1 MRRVTPIFVGV
12 PCLLATA
19 FPTHAQST
27 PSIFPGGIVNAASY
41 AAAAPLAPGSIA
53 AAFGNFLLT
62 APAAETG
69 PALPTNLGGL
79 SLQLSGGQLA
89 PLFYASGGEV
99 NFQVPW
105 ELAGATQMSVS
116 ALLNNQPGAS
126 QTVSIAPFAP
136 GIFSLNSQGTGQGAI
151 LDSAYKVVDASNPA
165 TAGSSYIQIYATGLG
180 AVSNQPASGS
190 PALAVPLSQTTATP
204 TVAIG
209 DAPATVIFSGLAPTL
224 VGVYQI
230 NALVPVGSAI
240 GIAVPVSISIGGVP
254 SNTVTMAVNPPPGP
268 SPIPSITAL
277 SPFSAAPGATSS
289 TLTITGTGF
298 VPSSSVSVNGVSRS
312 ATFVSGSQ
320 LTVTLT
326 APTLAAAG
334 SYPVAVVN
342 PSPGGGMSNAVNFI
356 VQAGFGSTATSS
368 IAWSNFGRDAQHTAL
383 SLNPSQPLNRI
394 RWSTPV
400 DLKPQYTSNELLIH
414 YGSPLLTPQNTVIV
428 PVKTG
433 ATSGF
438 EVEALSAANGAVLWT
453 LASDYVLP
461 PHDWVPEFGPALT
474 PSSRVYLPGAGGT
487 VYYRDSPDSATGQQG
502 QIAFYG
508 LANYQSNE
516 QSYTANVMI
525 STPIVSDSAGDIYFG
540 FEVIGATPLQLQS
553 GIARIGA
560 SGQGSWIAASAA
572 AGDPTITEVVQN
584 CTPAL
589 SQDQGKI
596 YIAVSN
602 GSYGYLLALNSTTLQ
617 KVASV
622 ALKDPVSGQSS
633 TLSDLGT
640 ASPTIGVDGDVY
652 YGVLENPEGENHYRG
667 WLLHFDSLLANSKTP
682 GAFGWDDTPSI
693 VPSFMVPSYAGT
705 SPYLLMTKYND
716 YADAGGT
723 GQNRIAIL
731 DPNATETYTLTG
743 TKVMNEVATIL
754 GATPNTGLPGVKEWC
769 IDSAAVDPA
778 TGSVLAGSEDGKLY
792 RWDLATNSFSQSIVL
807 TSGLGEAYTPTLI
820 GPDGSVYAINNA
832 TLFAVGQ

>member
-1 MRRVTPIFVGV
+1 MR
-12 PCLLATA
+12 
-19 FPTHAQST
+19 ST
-27 PSIFPGGIVNAASY
+27 PR
-41 AAAAPLAPGSIA
+41 
-53 AAFGNFLLT
+53 
-62 APAAETG
+62 
-69 PALPTNLGGL
+69 
-79 SLQLSGGQLA
+79 
-89 PLFYASGGEV
+89 
-99 NFQVPW
+99 
-105 ELAGATQMSVS
+105 
-116 ALLNNQPGAS
+116 
-126 QTVSIAPFAP
+126 
-136 GIFSLNSQGTGQGAI
+136 
-151 LDSAYKVVDASNPA
+151 
-165 TAGSSYIQIYATGLG
+165 
-180 AVSNQPASGS
+180 
-190 PALAVPLSQTTATP
+190 
-204 TVAIG
+204 
-209 DAPATVIFSGLAPTL
+209 
-224 VGVYQI
+224 
-230 NALVPVGSAI
+230 
-240 GIAVPVSISIGGVP
+240 
-254 SNTVTMAVNPPPGP
+254 
-268 SPIPSITAL
+268 
-277 SPFSAAPGATSS
+277 
-289 TLTITGTGF
+289 
-298 VPSSSVSVNGVSRS
+298 SRS
-312 ATFVSGSQ
+312 IQ
-320 LTVTLT
+320 
-326 APTLAAAG
+326 
-334 SYPVAVVN
+334 
-342 PSPGGGMSNAVNFI
+342 
-356 VQAGFGSTATSS
+356 
-368 IAWSNFGRDAQHTAL
+368 
-383 SLNPSQPLNRI
+383 SQPLNRI

-487 VYYRDSPDSATGQQG
+487 VYYRDSPDSATGPQG

-508 LANYQSNE
+508 LANYQANE

-553 GIARIGA
+553 GIARISA

-589 SQDQGKI
+589 SQDQGTI

-622 ALKDPVSGQSS
+622 ALKDPVSGQSA
-633 TLSDLGT
+633 TLSDDGT

-682 GAFGWDDTPSI
+682 GAFGWDDTASM

-743 TKVMNEVATIL
+743 TKVMNEVADDPGRDTEYRLTGSEGVVHRFRGGRPGNRL
-754 GATPNTGLPGVKEWC
+754 GAGRQRGWQALPVGPGDQQLLA
-769 IDSAAVDPA
+769 IDSPHQWIRGSLHAYADWTGWHRLCHQQRNSLRGRSVVRGCACLWFPLVPALDPA
-778 TGSVLAGSEDGKLY
+778 NAG
-792 RWDLATNSFSQSIVL
+792 V
-807 TSGLGEAYTPTLI
+807 
-820 GPDGSVYAINNA
+820 
-832 TLFAVGQ
+832 

>member
-1 MRRVTPIFVGV
+1 
-12 PCLLATA
+12 
-19 FPTHAQST
+19 
-27 PSIFPGGIVNAASY
+27 
-41 AAAAPLAPGSIA
+41 
-53 AAFGNFLLT
+53 
-62 APAAETG
+62 
-69 PALPTNLGGL
+69 
-79 SLQLSGGQLA
+79 
-89 PLFYASGGEV
+89 
-99 NFQVPW
+99 
-105 ELAGATQMSVS
+105 
-116 ALLNNQPGAS
+116 
-126 QTVSIAPFAP
+126 
-136 GIFSLNSQGTGQGAI
+136 
-151 LDSAYKVVDASNPA
+151 
-165 TAGSSYIQIYATGLG
+165 
-180 AVSNQPASGS
+180 
-190 PALAVPLSQTTATP
+190 
-204 TVAIG
+204 
-209 DAPATVIFSGLAPTL
+209 
-224 VGVYQI
+224 
-230 NALVPVGSAI
+230 
-240 GIAVPVSISIGGVP
+240 
-254 SNTVTMAVNPPPGP
+254 
-268 SPIPSITAL
+268 
-277 SPFSAAPGATSS
+277 
-289 TLTITGTGF
+289 
-298 VPSSSVSVNGVSRS
+298 
-312 ATFVSGSQ
+312 
-320 LTVTLT
+320 
-326 APTLAAAG
+326 
-334 SYPVAVVN
+334 
-342 PSPGGGMSNAVNFI
+342 
-356 VQAGFGSTATSS
+356 
-368 IAWSNFGRDAQHTAL
+368 
-383 SLNPSQPLNRI
+383 
-394 RWSTPV
+394 
-400 DLKPQYTSNELLIH
+400 
-414 YGSPLLTPQNTVIV
+414 
-428 PVKTG
+428 
-433 ATSGF
+433 
-438 EVEALSAANGAVLWT
+438 
-453 LASDYVLP
+453 
-461 PHDWVPEFGPALT
+461 
-474 PSSRVYLPGAGGT
+474 
-487 VYYRDSPDSATGQQG
+487 
-502 QIAFYG
+502 
-508 LANYQSNE
+508 
-516 QSYTANVMI
+516 MI

-792 RWDLATNSFSQSIVL
+792 RWDLAANSFSQSIVL
-807 TSGLGEAYTPTLI
+807 TRGLGEAYTPTLI
-820 GPDGSVYAINNA
+820 GPDGIVYAINNA